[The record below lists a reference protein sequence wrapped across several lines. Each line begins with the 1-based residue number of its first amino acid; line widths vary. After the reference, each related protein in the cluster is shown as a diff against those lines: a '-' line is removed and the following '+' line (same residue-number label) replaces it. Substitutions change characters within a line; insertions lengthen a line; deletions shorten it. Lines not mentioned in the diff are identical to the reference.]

1 MPQLIDLGKLR
12 FYFAGEYN
20 PATTYE
26 VNDVVKYGGNV
37 YVYIS
42 VVSAAGNLP
51 TNTAYWSLMLKGIN
65 FEGPYVNGT
74 AYQVG
79 DGVAHGGKVYIAI
92 ANSQSIT
99 PPNATYWSQF
109 VDGIQYEGAYN
120 GATTYQKNDVVSY
133 GGKAYIAKVDGA
145 GNLPSNPTYWDK
157 LVDGIAASGVYN
169 NATAYVPGNAVA
181 YGANT
186 YICILESTGNVPT
199 NTTYW
204 QPFSGGIEYRGE
216 WAATTQYY
224 PDDVVN
230 RGGKTYIALLAHI
243 SSGAFSTDLDA
254 AKWQA
259 FNGGIRVTGDF
270 AASTAYLTGDL
281 AFDGVDT
288 YIANQDFTS
297 GASIAAD
304 AAKWDLFAKGADYL
318 PGQVGNAG
326 KILGTDGTD
335 PFWGYEVNKLYV
347 SDAATV
353 TDSAEEFETNGALT
367 DATAI
372 FTDSATGFSQIAYK
386 NEGQGTES
394 SADFIIYS
402 DQGNNDEGFI
412 DMGIANSTFDSA
424 TYGITGPNDGYIFV
438 QGKPSKTRTVTNSV
452 LSGNVVT
459 LTTSAA
465 HGFKSGL
472 SVVITGLA
480 AVYNGTYTI
489 TGTPTTT
496 TFTYAKTNVNVAP
509 ATGLSGTAVQ
519 SYGNGDL
526 VLATGD
532 GGERNAIVFAAG
544 GFASGNEQ
552 IVIIPD
558 QNVHIEIATPATS
571 PTTGALTIVGGVGI
585 TGDLYMAGDLSVQS
599 GGIIA
604 RDALYVGADALEQAT
619 DVGTNVK
626 TVSFKSRDGSNVATL
641 TTTTA
646 HNFAPFMQVTVAIGD
661 ATFDG
666 VKEIIA
672 TPTTTTFTYTSTGS
686 LLSNTVVASGTASQ
700 VTGFTNPMAVFTAN
714 ANDYAQLVVQ
724 NIGTDPNSS
733 SDFIAYA
740 NNGDDFSGYID
751 MGITSENFNDPE
763 FTITGGNDGYIFMD
777 APVGTTGSGNLVFA
791 TGGRGTQNKIV
802 FAAGGLSSDNT
813 QMSITPDQNVHIEI
827 PTPSISP
834 TTGAL
839 TVVGGVGIQ
848 GDVYIQGTISFGG
861 SGTTVNTANLSVTD
875 PLIFVG
881 ADNPQNNFELG
892 LVGEY
897 ALATTIDPTATI
909 TAVSVSSNLATFA
922 LTYPGGATLDDKFRV
937 NDTVV
942 ITGVNGTFNGTY
954 SVAAVGN
961 NSITVNKTTADTTLT
976 GLSGAA
982 NATDV
987 FRPKYTGF
995 TKDNTDGVWKLF
1007 SNLGSRPT
1015 GGSVNFAGVTYD
1027 AFRAGAGTVTTLT
1040 ATTSATTPFVSLTN
1054 ALPTAASHATR
1065 RDYVDNVTF
1074 AHPFMMAAL

>member
-12 FYFAGEYN
+12 FFFAGEYN
-20 PATTYE
+20 NSTTYE

-42 VVSAAGNLP
+42 VISASGNLP
-51 TNTAYWSLMLKGIN
+51 TDVAYWSLMLRGIN

-74 AYQVG
+74 SYQVG

-92 ANSQSIT
+92 ANSVNIT
-99 PPNATYWSQF
+99 PPNASFWSQF
-109 VDGIQYEGAYN
+109 VDGIQYEGSYS
-120 GATTYQKNDVVSY
+120 GSTTYQKNDVVKY

-145 GNLPSNPTYWDK
+145 GNLPTNTTYWDK
-157 LVDGIAASGVYN
+157 FVDGIAASGVYN
-169 NATAYVPGNAVA
+169 NGTAYVPGDVVA

-186 YICILESTGNVPT
+186 FTSILETTGNVPT
-199 NTTYW
+199 NSTYW
-204 QPFSGGIEYRGE
+204 QPFSGGIAYRSE
-216 WAATTQYY
+216 WAGTTQYY
-224 PDDVVN
+224 PNDVVN
-230 RGGKTYIALLAHI
+230 RGGKTYIALLAHV
-243 SSGAFSTDLDA
+243 SSGTFSVDLDD

-270 AASTAYLTGDL
+270 TASTPYLTGDL

-304 AAKWDLFAKGADYL
+304 STKWDLFAQGADYL

-347 SDAATV
+347 SDSATV
-353 TDSAEEFETNGALT
+353 ADSAEEFETDAGLT
-367 DATAI
+367 DATAV
-372 FTDSATGFSQIAYK
+372 FVDTSTSYTQIAYK

-394 SADFIIYS
+394 SADIIVYS

-412 DMGIANSTFDSA
+412 DVGIANSMFDSE
-424 TYGITGPNDGYIFV
+424 TFGITGPNDGYIFV
-438 QGKPSKTRTVTNSV
+438 QGVPSKTRVVTNSV
-452 LSGNVVT
+452 LDTNVVT
-459 LTTSAA
+459 LTTSVA

-472 SVVITGLA
+472 PVVITGLA
-480 AVYNGTYTI
+480 SVYNGTYTI

-496 TFTYAKTNVNVAP
+496 TFTYAKVNANVA
-509 ATGLSGTAVQ
+509 AASGLSASAVQ

-532 GGERNAIVFAAG
+532 GGERNAIIFAAG
-544 GFASGNEQ
+544 GFSSGNEQ
-552 IVIIPD
+552 VTIIPD
-558 QNVHIEIATPATS
+558 ENVHIEINTPSTS
-571 PTTGALTIVGGVGI
+571 PSTGALTIVGGVGVQ
-585 TGDLYMAGDLSVQS
+585 GDMFMAGDLSVES

-604 RDALYVGADALEQAT
+604 RDALFVGEDAPEQAE

-641 TTTTA
+641 TTSTA
-646 HNFAPFMQVTVAIGD
+646 HNFAPFMAVTVAIGD

-666 VKEIIA
+666 EVEVID
-672 TPTTTTFTYTSTGS
+672 TPTATTFTYSSTGS
-686 LLSNTVVASGTASQ
+686 LVSNTVVSSGTASQ
-700 VTGFTNPMAVFTAN
+700 VPGFTNPIAVFIAD
-714 ANDYAQLVVQ
+714 ADDYAQLIVQ
-724 NIGTDPNSS
+724 NIGTDPSSS

-751 MGITSENFNDPE
+751 MGITSETFADPE
-763 FTITGGNDGYIFMD
+763 FTITGANDGYIFMD
-777 APVGTTGSGNLVFA
+777 APIGTTGAGNLVFA
-791 TGGRGTQNKIV
+791 TGDRGLENKIV

-813 QMSITPDQNVHIEI
+813 QMVITPDLSVHIEI
-827 PTPSISP
+827 PTASISP

-861 SGTTVNTANLSVTD
+861 SGTTVSTANLSVTD

-892 LVGEY
+892 LVAEY
-897 ALATTIDPTATI
+897 ALVTTIDPTATV

-922 LTYPGGATLDDKFRV
+922 LTYPGGVLPEEKFRV
-937 NDTVV
+937 NDSVV
-942 ITGVNGTFNGTY
+942 ITGVNETFNGTY
-954 SVAAVGN
+954 AVAAVGTS
-961 NSITVNKTTADTTLT
+961 SITVNKTTADTTLT

-982 NATDV
+982 NATNV
-987 FRPKYTGF
+987 FRPKYAGLA
-995 TKDNTDGVWKLF
+995 KDNTDGKWKLF
-1007 SNLGSRPT
+1007 SELDTRPT
-1015 GGSVNFAGVTYD
+1015 GGTINFAGVIYD
-1027 AFRAGAGTVTTLT
+1027 AFKAGATEVTTL
-1040 ATTSATTPFVSLTN
+1040 AASTSATAPFVSLTN
-1054 ALPTAASHATR
+1054 ALPTAVSHATR
-1065 RDYVDNVTF
+1065 KDYVDNVTF